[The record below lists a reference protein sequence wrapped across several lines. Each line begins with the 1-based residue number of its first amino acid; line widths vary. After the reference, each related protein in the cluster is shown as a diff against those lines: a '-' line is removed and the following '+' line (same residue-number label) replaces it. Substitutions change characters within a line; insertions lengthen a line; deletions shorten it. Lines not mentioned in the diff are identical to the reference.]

1 MKFQELK
8 ELPNFMLG
16 FIFGLAI
23 VHAKQAADELYPFA
37 SEEERNAHIDRFT
50 NILLSDYALSYEKPD
65 KENAV

>member
-23 VHAKQAADELYPFA
+23 THARDAVDELYPFA
-37 SEEERNAHIDRFT
+37 SEEERNVYIEKFT